1 MLNLC
6 MAPVRHKQDEATVE
20 LGNPDRLMG
29 DTTPV
34 ISYEALTLSG
44 SRIPKF
50 FVVGGLLLDFPA

>member
-1 MLNLC
+1 

-20 LGNPDRLMG
+20 FGNPDRLMG

-34 ISYEALTLSG
+34 ISYEALTLPG